1 MADSSRPRIGIL
13 GGGQLGLYLCQ
24 AARRMGL
31 HSTVLDPTADCP
43 AARTAD
49 RVLVAGFDDLDA
61 AAELAASCDA
71 LTFEIETISPAVLDF
86 LADAQAQADGPT
98 VAPDPSILRLL
109 QHKGEQKR
117 WLAAQD
123 FATAPFRL
131 TEDATAEPRRWA
143 DELGLPL
150 VQKSLTGGYDGR
162 GVQIL
167 RTGEALD
174 GLWDGA
180 SLLEAFVHHDQ
191 ELAVVTARS
200 ADGSQVSYPPV
211 GLRFLPG
218 GNVLD
223 LALAP
228 AAIPEPTARR
238 AVALA
243 EAVVDALGGVG
254 VFAVELFL
262 AADGEVL
269 VNELSPRVH
278 NSGHHTLEA
287 CAVSQFEQHLRAVAG
302 LPLQPVAP
310 ARPAVMKNLLYD
322 DALAPLCRLYACDLS
337 LRPDDVHLH
346 WYGKSQGTPLRKM
359 GHLTVLG
366 DDLDAARRR
375 LDEAQQVLVTLLR
388 AVEP

>member
-49 RVLVAGFDDLDA
+49 RLLVAGFDDLDA
-61 AAELAASCDA
+61 AAELAATCDA
-71 LTFEIETISPAVLDF
+71 LTFEIETIAPAVLDF
-86 LADAQAQADGPT
+86 LAEAQAQPDGPT

-117 WLAAQD
+117 WLAD
-123 FATAPFRL
+123 HGFATAPFHI
-131 TEDATAEPRRWA
+131 TDDATAEPGRWA

-167 RTGEALD
+167 EASEALAD
-174 GLWDGA
+174 LWDGA
-180 SLLEAFVHHDQ
+180 SLLEAFVEHEQ
-191 ELAVVTARS
+191 ELAVVTARG
-200 ADGSQVSYPPV
+200 ADGSQVSYAPV

-228 AAIPEPTARR
+228 AAIPGAVAGR

-243 EAVVDALGGVG
+243 EAVIEALGGVG

-262 AADGEVL
+262 DPGGEVL

-278 NSGHHTLEA
+278 NSGHHTMEA
-287 CAVSQFEQHLRAVAG
+287 CAVSQFEQHLRAVVG
-302 LPLQPVAP
+302 LPLQPVEP
-310 ARPAVMKNLLYD
+310 ARPAVMKNLLYEPS
-322 DALAPLCRLYACDLS
+322 LAPLCRLYACDLS
-337 LRPDDVHLH
+337 LRSNDLHLH
-346 WYGKSQGTPLRKM
+346 WYGKGSGTPLRKM
-359 GHLTVLG
+359 GHLTALG
-366 DDLDAARRR
+366 DDVEAARRR
-375 LDEAQQVLVTLLR
+375 VDDGRRALLGLLEGV
-388 AVEP
+388 AS